1 MNILIKNALTLLP
14 EDKVKTCDIYISDDI
29 IAAIDE
35 APEGFMVQKTIDAA
49 GRLLTPGFINAHTH
63 IYMTALRNRADDLNF
78 MTWLFDNVI
87 KMEAKL
93 SDEDAYWS
101 TQLGCMEMLSSGITA
116 ALDMHMFP
124 HTVPKALSDAGLR
137 AVVTRGLTGGREDWD
152 SGARRIEQA
161 LSEAAEFEEDP
172 LISFMLAPHAPY
184 TCDEDFLKQ
193 ITKTAK
199 EHKMGIHTHLSES
212 RDEQTTVKERY
223 GCTPAEYYDSC
234 GILTENTV
242 CAHCVYLSESDM
254 ELFAKRCVSV
264 AHNPSSNM
272 KLGNGFAPVPH
283 MIELGINVALG
294 TDGCCSNNNQSIL
307 KEMQTAALIHKG
319 VAREATVLSAKKV
332 FDMAT
337 INGAK
342 ALNLDNVCGKIETG
356 MAADFALYDLDTPCF
371 FPLGDP
377 KAALCYSSAGLRAE
391 TVIIGGRIVLEKG
404 EYKTI
409 DAEMVKYKINQIS
422 RRLDEIYG

>member
-14 EDKVKTCDIYISDDI
+14 EDKTQICDIYISDDKI
-29 IAAIDE
+29 VSTDK
-35 APEGFMVQKTIDAA
+35 APEGFRAQKTLDAT
-49 GRLLTPGFINAHTH
+49 GRLLTPGLINAHTH

-78 MTWLFDNVI
+78 TTWLFDNVI

-93 SDEDAYWS
+93 SNEDAYWS

-124 HTVPKALSDAGLR
+124 HVVPRALSDAGLR
-137 AVVTRGLTGGREDWD
+137 AVVTRGLTGGVEDWE
-152 SGARRIEQA
+152 SGAKRIEQA
-161 LSEAAEFEEDP
+161 LSEAAEFEADP
-172 LISFMLAPHAPY
+172 LITFMLAPHAPY
-184 TCDEDFLKQ
+184 TCDEDFLKE
-193 ITKTAK
+193 IVKIAK
-199 EHKMGIHTHLSES
+199 EHKLGIHTHLSES
-212 RDEQTTVKERY
+212 QDEQKTVKERY
-223 GCTPAEYYDSC
+223 GCTPAEFYDHC
-234 GILTENTV
+234 GILTEKTV

-254 ELFAKRCVSV
+254 ELFVRRGVSV

-272 KLGNGFAPVPH
+272 KLGNGFAPVPR

-307 KEMQTAALIHKG
+307 KEMQTASLIHKG

-342 ALNLDNVCGKIETG
+342 ALNLDGVCGKIETG
-356 MAADFALYDLDTPCF
+356 MAADLALYDLDTPCF

-377 KAALCYSSAGLRAE
+377 KAALSYSSAGLRAE
-391 TVIIGGRIVLEKG
+391 TVIIGGRIVLERASIKP
-404 EYKTI
+404 
-409 DAEMVKYKINQIS
+409 
-422 RRLDEIYG
+422 